1 MKRPVALLLPLAL
14 ALAACGGDDA
24 GGDAGGDATGN
35 DIESWCGV
43 AQELSD
49 LSDTLDDIDPFDPPA
64 IETAYGEL
72 RSTADRARSAA
83 PAEIRADVELLAD
96 GVAQIDDALAAADY
110 NFLDVDL
117 AFMDDFGDEFDEASD
132 RLDAFNVRE
141 CGFDPD
147 DQLDGDLDVGGGDAG
162 TDDADDDH
170 SRDDLYPA
178 AGPVRDQIVGELV
191 AGGFTSDEAEC
202 IIDNL
207 DMAGIASAPDD
218 PMAMIEVFDMCDISL
233 ERLLELDG

>member
-14 ALAACGGDDA
+14 VLAACGGDDA
-24 GGDAGGDATGN
+24 GGDATGD
-35 DIESWCGV
+35 DIEAWCGV

-110 NFLDVDL
+110 DFLDVDL
-117 AFMDDFGDEFDEASD
+117 AFMDDFGDEVGEASD

-141 CGFDPD
+141 CGFDPAD
-147 DQLDGDLDVGGGDAG
+147 ELDGDLDVGGTDAG
-162 TDDADDDH
+162 TDDD
-170 SRDDLYPA
+170 SRDDFDPT
-178 AGPVRDQIVGELV
+178 AGPVRDQVVRELV
-191 AGGFTSDEAEC
+191 ASGFTSDEAEC

-207 DMAGIASAPDD
+207 DMTGIASAPDD
-218 PMAMIEVFDMCDISL
+218 PMAMIEVFDTCDISL
-233 ERLLELDG
+233 ERLLELEE